1 MAIITCRE
9 CRMQVSDQAASC
21 PRCGHPQ
28 REQSVQYTQPKAKQ
42 KSGMFQGFVV
52 LCGLI
57 IAGIYLANQMT
68 GGGDATA
75 AATPPTAAPGD
86 ATAATTPPTA
96 APGDATAAATPPTA
110 APATAAPATAA
121 PTPPPAPA
129 KVAMDNTPA
138 IPNVGDVG
146 IFLDDAPACPAK
158 ADIDVFIT
166 AYGNAKAIGDKVG
179 ESNASAAASE
189 ANCAMQSKGVTG
201 LVISNYGIIPP
212 YVEIRLD
219 DGQAIW
225 AEAEDVGDLSGPNH
239 HPQPVQQ

>member
-68 GGGDATA
+68 GG
-75 AATPPTAAPGD
+75 
-86 ATAATTPPTA
+86 
-96 APGDATAAATPPTA
+96 GDATAAATPPTA